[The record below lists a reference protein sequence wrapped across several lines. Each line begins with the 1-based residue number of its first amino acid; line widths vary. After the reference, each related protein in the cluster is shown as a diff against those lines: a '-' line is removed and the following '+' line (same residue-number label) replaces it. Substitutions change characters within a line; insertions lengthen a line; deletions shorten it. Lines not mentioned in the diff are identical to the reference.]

1 MPSISLSCLV
11 ALAIT
16 SSTMMIRSGDSGH
29 SCLVPFLW
37 EMHFILAVIVGKAFN
52 ILLSMI
58 FAIAFLV
65 AIYQVK
71 KISFCSSL
79 LRLFYHE

>member
-11 ALAIT
+11 ALTRT
-16 SSTMMIRSGDSGH
+16 SSTMIIRSGDSGH
-29 SCLVPFLW
+29 SCLVPVLCK
-37 EMHFILAVIVGKAFN
+37 MHFILAVIIGKAFN
-52 ILLSMI
+52 MLLSMI

-71 KISFCSSL
+71 KMPFCS
-79 LRLFYHE
+79 

>member
-1 MPSISLSCLV
+1 M
-11 ALAIT
+11 
-16 SSTMMIRSGDSGH
+16 DSGH
-29 SCLVPFLW
+29 SCLVPILW
-37 EMHFILAVIVGKAFN
+37 KMHFILSVIVGKAFN

-71 KISFCSSL
+71 KVPFCS
-79 LRLFYHE
+79 